1 MSTMVTSAKIPFQVI
16 LAGDPFQLGPVL
28 QSRVASSYGLNVSLL
43 ERLISR
49 PLYCRNEDK
58 FSDHGCYDPL
68 LVTKLIN
75 NYRSHPAVLKL
86 PSAVFYHDELVP
98 CADVRMRESLCQW
111 EKLSNKGFPVIFHGV
126 KVIFVIPFSS
136 RRSQKSFYA
145 VLKLMM
151 FLDVKK
157 SFVNKLN
164 LLKRS
169 SFLRREVL
177 LDLYFKVILLAVLY
191 GLVVWGGCVN
201 AEQLNSL
208 EVLHCRA
215 ARVIYNLPR
224 DMPSAEVYQYTKWS
238 TLNYLYKLRIIKLF
252 YRVVNG
258 EAPVAL
264 SHLAKKARISYS
276 LRRNNNIMVPRFNSY
291 FVKNSIGHRGAILWN
306 AVSSYN
312 TGSQFSVFY
321 RKVKNDNY
329 IKELNFSAQ
338 SVQSLPRHYN
348 DFKCY

>member
-1 MSTMVTSAKIPFQVI
+1 MIVINVDLSEKNTAIGCPF
-16 LAGDPFQLGPVL
+16 F
-28 QSRVASSYGLNVSLL
+28 
-43 ERLISR
+43 
-49 PLYCRNEDK
+49 
-58 FSDHGCYDPL
+58 
-68 LVTKLIN
+68 
-75 NYRSHPAVLKL
+75 
-86 PSAVFYHDELVP
+86 
-98 CADVRMRESLCQW
+98 
-111 EKLSNKGFPVIFHGV
+111 
-126 KVIFVIPFSS
+126 
-136 RRSQKSFYA
+136 
-145 VLKLMM
+145 
-151 FLDVKK
+151 
-157 SFVNKLN
+157 KLN

-177 LDLYFKVILLAVLY
+177 LDLYFKVILPAVLY

-258 EAPVAL
+258 EAPAAL

-276 LRRNNNIMVPRFNSY
+276 LRRNNNIVVPRFNSY

-306 AVSSYN
+306 AVRRIIQDPN
-312 TGSQFSVFY
+312 FRFSIE
-321 RKVKNDNY
+321 K
-329 IKELNFSAQ
+329 
-338 SVQSLPRHYN
+338 
-348 DFKCY
+348 

>member
-1 MSTMVTSAKIPFQVI
+1 MSEEQARSAYPQNTIRWIINPSVLNVTCGIPQGSVLGPTLLALYTNDLPNAVPSGSVFMYADDTTVYCIGDTVDCAVASLNKALSELNNWCQVNSLTPHSAKCEAMLLMRKPHIGPLNSVI
-16 LAGDPFQLGPVL
+16 IGDDRIDWVKHTRLLGVTIDDRLAW
-28 QSRVASSYGLNVSLL
+28 
-43 ERLISR
+43 
-49 PLYCRNEDK
+49 
-58 FSDHGCYDPL
+58 
-68 LVTKLIN
+68 
-75 NYRSHPAVLKL
+75 SHHLT
-86 PSAVFYHDELVP
+86 
-98 CADVRMRESLCQW
+98 
-111 EKLSNKGFPVIFHGV
+111 
-126 KVIFVIPFSS
+126 
-136 RRSQKSFYA
+136 
-145 VLKLMM
+145 
-151 FLDVKK
+151 DVKK

-177 LDLYFKVILLAVLY
+177 LDLYFKVILPAVLY

-208 EVLHCRA
+208 ELLHCRA

-224 DMPSAEVYQYTKWS
+224 DMPSTEVYHYTKWS

-258 EAPVAL
+258 EAPAAL

-276 LRRNNNIMVPRFNSY
+276 LRRNYNIVVPRFNSY
-291 FVKNSIGHRGAILWN
+291 FVKNSIGHRRAILWN

-338 SVQSLPRHYN
+338 SVQSLPRHNN

>member
-1 MSTMVTSAKIPFQVI
+1 MLLMRKPHIGPLNSVIIGDDRIDWVKHTRLLGVTIDDR
-16 LAGDPFQLGPVL
+16 LAW
-28 QSRVASSYGLNVSLL
+28 
-43 ERLISR
+43 
-49 PLYCRNEDK
+49 
-58 FSDHGCYDPL
+58 
-68 LVTKLIN
+68 
-75 NYRSHPAVLKL
+75 SHHLT
-86 PSAVFYHDELVP
+86 
-98 CADVRMRESLCQW
+98 
-111 EKLSNKGFPVIFHGV
+111 
-126 KVIFVIPFSS
+126 
-136 RRSQKSFYA
+136 
-145 VLKLMM
+145 
-151 FLDVKK
+151 DVKK

-177 LDLYFKVILLAVLY
+177 LDLYFKVILPAVLY

-215 ARVIYNLPR
+215 ARVIYNLPH

-252 YRVVNG
+252 YRVGNG
-258 EAPVAL
+258 EAPAAL
-264 SHLAKKARISYS
+264 SHLAKKARISDS
-276 LRRNNNIMVPRFNSY
+276 LRRNNTIVVPRFNSY
-291 FVKNSIGHRGAILWN
+291 FVTENSIGHRGAILWN